1 MNINDL
7 ELTIR
12 SSNALKNAGITTV
25 EQLVR
30 LDFQALSAIRNAGEK
45 SIAEICWACVQLLN
59 GRFLERAMEWDA
71 KYPPRPNNWR
81 EIADKAERYD
91 KIAALVQP
99 NAGVKR

>member
-1 MNINDL
+1 MNIDDL

-12 SSNALKNAGITTV
+12 SSNALKNAGVTTV

-30 LDFQALSAIRNAGEK
+30 LDFQALSAIKNAGEK

-59 GRFLERAMEWDA
+59 GRLLERAMEWNA

-81 EIADKAERYD
+81 EIADKAARYD

-99 NAGVKR
+99 NTV